1 MSKFKVGDRVINISN
16 SVVPINEIGTVMFTN
31 VGGLIGVAWDS
42 FDKGHDFYYQESH
55 PFKMKAGHGWYVREN
70 EIKPLFVS
78 IKEVNWI
85 THNDPINIKIDIP
98 CKTDIEKL
106 AKQTDELFRGKGIGF
121 TFINGSEFKVY
132 KEKESMLNLE
142 FKTEEGYRIDKT
154 CNKQIPTI
162 KTTVSSRTYPL
173 MDGVATCDKADFS
186 ERQGI
191 LEALANLIC
200 NGNFDREYQRTK
212 ARYKK
217 EYAEDCKCLKC
228 GKSFATPELAREC
241 EKAHEERRKAKREK
255 YLMRKAAIKRAKEL
269 EIEQMAKDMLKEK
282 Q

>member
-1 MSKFKVGDRVINISN
+1 MIKYKIGDRVMNVSDSLVPKN
-16 SVVPINEIGTVMFTN
+16 SCGTVSFTTVLGDIIGITWDEIGFRYTHKDLIAPLIDVRIDTN
-31 VGGLIGVAWDS
+31 YNL
-42 FDKGHDFYYQESH
+42 
-55 PFKMKAGHGWYVREN
+55 
-70 EIKPLFVS
+70 
-78 IKEVNWI
+78 
-85 THNDPINIKIDIP
+85 
-98 CKTDIEKL
+98 DIEKI
-106 AKQTDELFRGKGIGF
+106 AKQVDESVRGKGIGF
-121 TFINGSEFKVY
+121 TFINGNTLEVK

-162 KTTVSSRTYPL
+162 KTTVSSETYPWKG
-173 MDGVATCDKADFS
+173 GVATCDKADYE

-217 EYAEDCKCLKC
+217 EYAEDCKCQKC

-255 YLMRKAAIKRAKEL
+255 YLMHKAAIKRAKEM
-269 EIEQMAKDMLKEK
+269 EIEQMAKDILKEK
-282 Q
+282 K